1 MTANSMR
8 IPDRKQFGAGVVS
21 RSNPPF
27 DKGLEETLDS
37 CRTMVWHPVE
47 RRGLDPRT
55 FVRLVRVPDRIG
67 PRADSDPRL
76 RLQGSTQRVWSLDKH
91 EGLRW

>member
-1 MTANSMR
+1 MAANSMR
-8 IPDRKQFGAGVVS
+8 IPDRKRFVAGVVS
-21 RSNPPF
+21 RSNRPF
-27 DKGLEETLDS
+27 DKGLETFVS

-47 RRGLDPRT
+47 CRGLDPRT

-91 EGLRW
+91 EGFRW

>member
-1 MTANSMR
+1 MAANSMR
-8 IPDRKQFGAGVVS
+8 IPDRKRFVAGVVS
-21 RSNPPF
+21 RSNRPF
-27 DKGLEETLDS
+27 DKGLETFVS

-47 RRGLDPRT
+47 CRGLDPRT

-67 PRADSDPRL
+67 HRADSDPRL

-91 EGLRW
+91 EGFRW

>member
-1 MTANSMR
+1 MAANSMR
-8 IPDRKQFGAGVVS
+8 IPDRKRFVAGVVS
-21 RSNPPF
+21 RSNRPF
-27 DKGLEETLDS
+27 DKGLETFVS

-47 RRGLDPRT
+47 CRGLDPRT

-67 PRADSDPRL
+67 PCADSDPRL

-91 EGLRW
+91 EGFRW